1 MDTVSNML
9 LCTASIEVHQNE
21 RQSLMN
27 GTGFRQTI
35 PWRNFGLC
43 TLYAPY
49 KATQPTLS
57 QHNDS
62 ETKRLNGAFTI
73 PSSPIPNNGWCTTH
87 TNLSATWRQTYNGE
101 RRFDAT
107 NVCLGHY
114 NGSRK
119 VPRALHGHGS
129 IQAIKRFYSHTTLFQ
144 QGTQATS
151 ACIYPNIFSAVRGI
165 HKQFTARSSC
175 ITRDRQSIFPHITA
189 SHGDL
194 LAPYRCNKLFG
205 QALTPIF
212 SAPRADYTTMYN
224 ENLAYNQGIESN
236 FPHITAPLGE

>member
-9 LCTASIEVHQNE
+9 LCTASVEIHQNE

-35 PWRNFGLC
+35 PWWNFGLC

-62 ETKRLNGAFTI
+62 ETKPLNGAFTI
-73 PSSPIPNNGWCTTH
+73 PKTMDDAQHIPTSAQHSAEH
-87 TNLSATWRQTYNGE
+87 TMANVALTQTIVHL
-101 RRFDAT
+101 R
-107 NVCLGHY
+107 HY

-129 IQAIKRFYSHTTLFQ
+129 IQAIKRFYSHTTLLHQ
-144 QGTQATS
+144 KQPMPGTKQAKHVISTV
-151 ACIYPNIFSAVRGI
+151 C
-165 HKQFTARSSC
+165 RS
-175 ITRDRQSIFPHITA
+175 R
-189 SHGDL
+189 
-194 LAPYRCNKLFG
+194 
-205 QALTPIF
+205 
-212 SAPRADYTTMYN
+212 
-224 ENLAYNQGIESN
+224 
-236 FPHITAPLGE
+236 